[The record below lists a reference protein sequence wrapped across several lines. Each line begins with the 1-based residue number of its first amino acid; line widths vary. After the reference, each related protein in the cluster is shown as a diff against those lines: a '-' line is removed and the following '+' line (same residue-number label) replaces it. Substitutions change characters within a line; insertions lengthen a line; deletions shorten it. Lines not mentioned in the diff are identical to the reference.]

1 MKTFRHK
8 PPRVSEVRAGSPAAA
23 AGIQTDD
30 FLLSVNGRAPSDVLE
45 YMQLADAAGCTLEI
59 SRGAEKRRISIG
71 KQMGEPLGLVF
82 ESAVFQGAKT
92 CRNRCR
98 FCFVEQLPPGLRPGL
113 YCKDDDYRLSFLF
126 GNFITLTNLG
136 SSEVRRIT
144 EERLSPLYVSLH
156 SAEPSLRREIFGN
169 RKAASSLKLLVEML
183 EAGLEIHLQ
192 IVVCP
197 GLNDGAALRRTLE
210 LVGER
215 YGAAASV
222 GLVPVGFT
230 RLGPADMRR
239 VGKAEARQTIALV
252 SEFQMRW
259 LKTLHRRMV
268 FASDEF
274 YLLAE
279 VEFPAEQDYEGYPQ
293 LQNGIGLA
301 RKFIDE
307 VKAASCGCRLADTDT
322 LAVTGRAGAA
332 ILERALREAGME
344 QLQAVSCLLPVPNR
358 LFGPEVTVTGLVP
371 GRDILSSYAELGSEA
386 ARLLIPACML
396 REDQFIDSTTLE
408 ELRQALDIPV
418 EIVEMDGR
426 AFLAALAGREV
437 AA

>member
-1 MKTFRHK
+1 
-8 PPRVSEVRAGSPAAA
+8 
-23 AGIQTDD
+23 
-30 FLLSVNGRAPSDVLE
+30 
-45 YMQLADAAGCTLEI
+45 
-59 SRGAEKRRISIG
+59 
-71 KQMGEPLGLVF
+71 
-82 ESAVFQGAKT
+82 
-92 CRNRCR
+92 
-98 FCFVEQLPPGLRPGL
+98 
-113 YCKDDDYRLSFLF
+113 
-126 GNFITLTNLG
+126 
-136 SSEVRRIT
+136 
-144 EERLSPLYVSLH
+144 
-156 SAEPSLRREIFGN
+156 
-169 RKAASSLKLLVEML
+169 
-183 EAGLEIHLQ
+183 
-192 IVVCP
+192 
-197 GLNDGAALRRTLE
+197 
-210 LVGER
+210 
-215 YGAAASV
+215 
-222 GLVPVGFT
+222 
-230 RLGPADMRR
+230 MRR

-259 LKTLHRRMV
+259 LKTLNRRMV

-307 VKAASCGCRLADTDT
+307 VKAASCGCRLANTDT

-396 REDQFIDSTTLE
+396 REDQFIDGTTLE

-426 AFLAALAGREV
+426 AFLAALAGWEV